1 MIHVTLPM
9 NWVRQRYCIDVGER
23 LSADTRTRHHDGARV
38 LELPGEVSAE
48 HERRDLDERV
58 GDVQKSSLKLGET
71 KS

>member
-9 NWVRQRYCIDVGER
+9 NWVRQRCCIDVGER
-23 LSADTRTRHHDGARV
+23 PSEDSRTRHHDGARV
-38 LELPGEVSAE
+38 LEPSGKISAE